1 MEVSCGSLFIYQG
14 SPILF
19 PALLSAGAWVWDA
32 APRPVSFCPTGLSET
47 KGAYS
52 MSGKKFTYKPPAAKP
67 KRPAA
72 ERVVSERG
80 RKELPPGTKG
90 GENLKPD
97 RHYEHKQH
105 AFDSYCKKV
114 LKYEAYNGYREISR
128 RQKYEALF
136 SELSEEELAQLAV
149 YDRYS
154 WEYTAFPVGGAVIL
168 IEDDRLAEAL
178 NALPQ
183 DNRDIFLMY
192 WFLDMADREIAEY
205 MNMARRTVNTRR
217 QKAYRLLKEL
227 MGGEADD

>member
-1 MEVSCGSLFIYQG
+1 MNGRKNFHTNLKNQPNE
-14 SPILF
+14 
-19 PALLSAGAWVWDA
+19 
-32 APRPVSFCPTGLSET
+32 PVG
-47 KGAYS
+47 
-52 MSGKKFTYKPPAAKP
+52 
-67 KRPAA
+67 

-105 AFDSYCKKV
+105 AFDSFCKKV
-114 LKYEAYNGYREISR
+114 LKCEAYNGYREISR
-128 RQKYEALF
+128 RQSREVTF
-136 SELSEEELAQLAV
+136 SELPEDSMEQLAS
-149 YDRYS
+149 YDRYP
-154 WEYTAFPVGGAVIL
+154 WEYTSFPVGGDVIL

-183 DNRDIFLMY
+183 DGRDILLMY
-192 WFLDMADREIAEY
+192 FFLDMADREIAEY

-217 QKAYRLLKEL
+217 HKAYRLLKEL

>member
-1 MEVSCGSLFIYQG
+1 
-14 SPILF
+14 
-19 PALLSAGAWVWDA
+19 
-32 APRPVSFCPTGLSET
+32 
-47 KGAYS
+47 
-52 MSGKKFTYKPPAAKP
+52 MSGKNFLDITHKIWP
-67 KRPAA
+67 KQPST

-80 RKELPPGTKG
+80 RKELPPGKKG

-114 LKYEAYNGYREISR
+114 LRYEAFNGYREISR
-128 RQKYEALF
+128 RQKCEALF

-149 YDRYS
+149 YDRYP
-154 WEYTAFPVGGAVIL
+154 WEYTAFPVRGAVIL

-178 NALPQ
+178 GALPQ

-192 WFLDMADREIAEY
+192 WFLDMADREIAEC
-205 MNMARRTVNTRR
+205 MNMTRRTVNTRR

-227 MGGEADD
+227 MGGEADE